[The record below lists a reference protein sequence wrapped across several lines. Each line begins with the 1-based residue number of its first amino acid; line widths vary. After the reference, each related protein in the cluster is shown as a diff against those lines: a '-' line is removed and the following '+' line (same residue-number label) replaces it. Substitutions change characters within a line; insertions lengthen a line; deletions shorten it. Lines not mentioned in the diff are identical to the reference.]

1 MSRGPNVQ
9 IDFNPAKPAA
19 RLGGAAALGQ
29 KWLDNEVLK
38 DSAPFVPRITGALE
52 RSGIAGT
59 RLGTGVLLYN
69 IPYAKKQYYGKYK
82 HSVQAHPKATGQWFE
97 SAKAIHKP
105 KWIRGARRIGG
116 GG

>member
-1 MSRGPNVQ
+1 MNVRV
-9 IDFNPAKPAA
+9 DFNPARPAA
-19 RLGGAAALGQ
+19 RFTAAKLRAQ

-38 DSAPFVPRITGALE
+38 DSAPYVPRITGDLE

-59 RLGTGVLLYN
+59 KIGTGVLVYN
-69 IPYAKKQYYGKYK
+69 VSYAKKQYYGPFK
-82 HSVQAHPKATGQWFE
+82 HSLQAHPKATRRWFE
-97 SAKAIHKP
+97 AAKAVNRA